1 MFLKSR
7 SIVLEFS
14 NLLRINHHHLCHHF
28 KRSAALLYSC
38 TISGISNRRPHYVGP
53 SLPNQYSN
61 PAKLFA
67 KLKTKMICQVFS
79 PSYQFSHPNIRLQK
93 ESKAIDWS
101 KVFPQFCVTTL
112 FALPPQNSAMLN
124 FDKLKPNANT
134 VSISAPYVSSAH
146 FNKLWKSLSKLICSL
161 YCTIWLVKF
170 LLAQTIGLIRSW
182 HWADKQKAR

>member
-1 MFLKSR
+1 MKRRRPSVDALFETVKISMFLKSR
-7 SIVLEFS
+7 SFVLKLS
-14 NLLRINHHHLCHHF
+14 NLSKINHHHLCHHF

-79 PSYQFSHPNIRLQK
+79 PSYKFSHPNIRLQK

-101 KVFPQFCVTTL
+101 KVFPQFCVTTML
-112 FALPPQNSAMLN
+112 ALPPQNSAMLN
-124 FDKLKPNANT
+124 FDKLKPNPR
-134 VSISAPYVSSAH
+134 SQYP
-146 FNKLWKSLSKLICSL
+146 
-161 YCTIWLVKF
+161 CTICFFSTLW
-170 LLAQTIGLIRSW
+170 
-182 HWADKQKAR
+182 